1 MMRLLVRLFIRWV
14 VCFALGLAVA
24 LLVLLGLM
32 FGGQFDLI
40 KGLQL
45 TGQSLAKLSLVLLP
59 DAFWNDLAGLT
70 DVTQNRALQSFFSL
84 CAALGQG
91 GFCWPPVSFASGMRG
106 ERAYRL
112 A

>member
-1 MMRLLVRLFIRWV
+1 MLRLLMRLFIRWAAR
-14 VCFALGLAVA
+14 FALGLAVA
-24 LLVLLGLM
+24 LRVLLGLM

-45 TGQSLAKLSLVLLP
+45 MGQPLAKLSLVLLP
-59 DAFWNDLAGLT
+59 DAFWNDLTGLT
-70 DVTQNRALQSFFSL
+70 DATQNPALQSFLSL

-91 GFCWPPVSFASGMRG
+91 GCCWPPVSFASGMRG